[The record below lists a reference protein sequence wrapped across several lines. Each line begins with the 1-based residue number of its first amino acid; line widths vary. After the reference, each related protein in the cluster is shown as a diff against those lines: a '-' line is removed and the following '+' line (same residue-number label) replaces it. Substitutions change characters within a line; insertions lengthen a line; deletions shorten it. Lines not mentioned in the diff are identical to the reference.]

1 VNLVELGYGAAFG
14 AVKWLPGPVTWPAF
28 DAVAGRGARRF
39 RRGTAGRGTARLA
52 ANLRRVVGD
61 AMPADE
67 FADLLHRALRSY
79 ARYYFDSFRL
89 PRQHDIL
96 HYYGLEGADA
106 MTAAVAA
113 GKGMVIALPHAG
125 NYDAAGAWVA
135 ANGWPITTVAE
146 RLKPEGVYEKF
157 LDFRRSLGME
167 IIPIQGAGRPVF
179 DVLEERVRAGAV
191 VPLLADRDL
200 TARGVEVE
208 FFGGRTK
215 MPAGP
220 AALALRTGAPLYV
233 APQWYEPAGP
243 RGRFVGPLPLPT
255 EGPLD
260 VRVRAVTQLI
270 ADGLAAG
277 IAEHPE
283 DWHMLQRMWLDES
296 QTATV
301 RA

>member
-1 VNLVELGYGAAFG
+1 VKLVELGYGAAFG
-14 AVKWLPGPVTWPAF
+14 AVKWLPGQVTWPAF
-28 DAVAGRGARRF
+28 GAIAGRGARRY
-39 RRGTAGRGTARLA
+39 RGGSPGRGTARLA

-61 AMPADE
+61 AMPDEE
-67 FADLLHRALRSY
+67 FADLVHRALRSY
-79 ARYYFDSFRL
+79 ARYYFDAFRL
-89 PRQHDIL
+89 PRQRDIL
-96 HYYGLEGADA
+96 RYYHLDGAGTMA
-106 MTAAVAA
+106 EAVAA
-113 GKGMVIALPHAG
+113 GKGVVIALPHAG
-125 NYDAAGAWVA
+125 NWDAAGAWVA
-135 ANGWPITTVAE
+135 ANGWKITTVAE

-167 IIPIQGAGRPVF
+167 IIPIEGAGRPVF
-179 DVLEERVRAGAV
+179 DVLEERIANGTV

-200 TARGVEVE
+200 TARGVEVD

-233 APQWYEPAGP
+233 APQWYEPEGP
-243 RGRFVGPLPLPT
+243 RGRFVGPVPVPK

-260 VRVRAVTQLI
+260 VRVRATTQLV
-270 ADGLAAG
+270 ADRIAAG